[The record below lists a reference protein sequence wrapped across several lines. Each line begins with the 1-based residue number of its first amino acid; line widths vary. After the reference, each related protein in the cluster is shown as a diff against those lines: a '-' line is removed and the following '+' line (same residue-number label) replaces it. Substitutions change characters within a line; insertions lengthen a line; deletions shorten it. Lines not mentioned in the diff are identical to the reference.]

1 MCENTI
7 MVHRDNG
14 SKLIGGVKKLN
25 ENKKAA
31 NQEKDLVSFIHN
43 SSSCKKIFS
52 WSQKDV
58 TAFILICQ
66 THCYTNLSV
75 TYRRNED

>member
-1 MCENTI
+1 

-31 NQEKDLVSFIHN
+31 NQEKDLMSLVSFIHN
-43 SSSCKKIFS
+43 SSSCKSLVEAK
-52 WSQKDV
+52 KM
-58 TAFILICQ
+58 
-66 THCYTNLSV
+66 
-75 TYRRNED
+75 